1 MKRHSTVPREKPPHE
16 RRPPKPAPRVAT
28 PKPVRRDARWARTTA
43 PRRRTGRLIEADDS
57 TLLDVL
63 DNLLGKGVVLNAD
76 LILAL
81 AGVDLI
87 YLRLTALLSTAD
99 RVLRRPPR

>member
-1 MKRHSTVPREKPPHE
+1 VKRHTTVPKEKPPHE
-16 RRPPKPAPRVAT
+16 QRPPKPAPRVVT
-28 PKPVRRDARWARTTA
+28 PKPVTRDARWARTTA
-43 PRRRTGRLIEADDS
+43 PRHRVGRLAGTEES
-57 TLLDVL
+57 TLLDVI

-81 AGVDLI
+81 ADVDLI
-87 YLRLTALLSTAD
+87 YVRLSALLSAAD